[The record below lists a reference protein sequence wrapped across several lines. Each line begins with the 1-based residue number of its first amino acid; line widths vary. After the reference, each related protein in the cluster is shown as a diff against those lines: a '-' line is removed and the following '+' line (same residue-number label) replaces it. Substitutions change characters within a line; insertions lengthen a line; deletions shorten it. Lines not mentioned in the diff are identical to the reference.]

1 MAAFLVLTV
10 VITVSMAAFLERN
23 KRLQQATELVLAY
36 QALANEAE
44 YWRRIPFDWLDS
56 QPSSFQS
63 IKPGADVLAPLLEQF
78 KVARV
83 VVGHTPT
90 RDLRAVTRF
99 DGRVVKLD
107 TGMNRVVYKGRG
119 AALTIDGT
127 TLSVRY
133 AGEPQPVAPRP
144 EGLYVAPNTVE
155 DAWVTA
161 ALQSG
166 TVNVTGA
173 RAPGELAVVVEHQGR
188 TIPAVFQQRTA
199 GDTRKEVAAFRL
211 DRHLGLGI
219 VPATVEREVQDE
231 RGVLQ
236 ARPAKWVTQADV
248 QKQSLRGGGWCAA
261 EPQFQLV
268 YAFDGLIGN
277 EARALD
283 TLLYDATEWYV
294 YSTGHA
300 RAFGSGREL
309 PAYLKTQPPRPG
321 AELKRRLQ
329 RLDESTLAS
338 VLGDGIDARARKAL
352 LARRDAL
359 LALPAAAA
367 GK

>member
-1 MAAFLVLTV
+1 
-10 VITVSMAAFLERN
+10 
-23 KRLQQATELVLAY
+23 
-36 QALANEAE
+36 
-44 YWRRIPFDWLDS
+44 
-56 QPSSFQS
+56 
-63 IKPGADVLAPLLEQF
+63 
-78 KVARV
+78 
-83 VVGHTPT
+83 
-90 RDLRAVTRF
+90 
-99 DGRVVKLD
+99 
-107 TGMNRVVYKGRG
+107 
-119 AALTIDGT
+119 
-127 TLSVRY
+127 
-133 AGEPQPVAPRP
+133 
-144 EGLYVAPNTVE
+144 
-155 DAWVTA
+155 
-161 ALQSG
+161 
-166 TVNVTGA
+166 
-173 RAPGELAVVVEHQGR
+173 
-188 TIPAVFQQRTA
+188 VFQQRTA

-219 VPATVEREVQDE
+219 VPATVEREVQGE

-248 QKQSLRGGGWCAA
+248 QKQSLRGGGWCAT

-300 RAFGSGREL
+300 RAFGSGRDL

-338 VLGDGIDARARKAL
+338 VFGDGIDARARKAL